1 MLTPK
6 LEQLIWE
13 GKATFKTFVAG
24 GSQRHLLNIN
34 NDRFIIITD
43 ITYFNSGHFPDDPSA
58 ASNRWNILQAQGM
71 NTQLTLGGERGVN
84 RFLFRNSFV
93 AVPNV
98 GSSFAE
104 HLSPIG
110 STTLNTYIIH
120 TTQVAFSFS
129 FAQDFTN
136 QTVANTRANNYALN
150 TPTDYGRDGQPGV
163 LPVTVEGTVNGTV
176 VYSDNFGNQQS
187 FPGVNESRE
196 FSFPVDST
204 NDIPATNRVNSWAY
218 PILHV
223 NYVEIKGTPT
233 NLGFN

>member
-43 ITYFNSGHFPDDPSA
+43 ITYFNSGHFPDDPTA
-58 ASNRWNILQAQGM
+58 ATNRWSTLYAQGM
-71 NTQLTLGGERGVN
+71 NTQVTLGGERGVN

-93 AVPNV
+93 AVPNAA
-98 GSSFAE
+98 SSFAE

-120 TTQVAFSFS
+120 TSQVAFTFS
-129 FAQDFTN
+129 FAQDFTA
-136 QTVANTRANNYALN
+136 QTVGPTRASDYALN

-163 LPVTVEGTVNGTV
+163 LPVTLDGQVNGTSI
-176 VYSDNFGNQQS
+176 YLDNFGNLPGS
-187 FPGVNESRE
+187 TGVNESRE

-223 NYVEIKGTPT
+223 NYVEIKGIPT

>member
-43 ITYFNSGHFPDDPSA
+43 ITYFNSGHFPDDPTA
-58 ASNRWNILQAQGM
+58 ASNRWSTLYAQGM
-71 NTQLTLGGERGVN
+71 NTQVTLGGERGVN

-93 AVPNV
+93 AVPNA

-129 FAQDFTN
+129 FAQDFTA
-136 QTVANTRANNYALN
+136 QTVGPTRAGDYALN

-163 LPVTVEGTVNGTV
+163 LNVTLDGQVNGTSI
-176 VYSDNFGNQQS
+176 YLDNFGNL
-187 FPGVNESRE
+187 PGTTGVNESRE

-223 NYVEIKGTPT
+223 NYVEIKGIPS

>member
-43 ITYFNSGHFPDDPSA
+43 ITYFNSGHFPDDPTA
-58 ASNRWNILQAQGM
+58 ATNRWNVLYAQGM

-93 AVPNV
+93 AVPNAS
-98 GSSFAE
+98 SSFAE

-110 STTLNTYIIH
+110 STTLNTYLIH

-129 FAQDFTN
+129 FAQDFTA
-136 QTVANTRANNYALN
+136 QTVGPTRAGDYALN

-163 LPVTVEGTVNGTV
+163 LPVTLDGTVNGTA
-176 VYSDNFGNQQS
+176 VYLDNFGNLPGS
-187 FPGVNESRE
+187 TGVNESRE

>member
-43 ITYFNSGHFPDDPSA
+43 ITYFNSGHFPDDPTA
-58 ASNRWNILQAQGM
+58 ASNRWAILHRQGM

-98 GSSFAE
+98 GSSLTE

-110 STTLNTYIIH
+110 STTLNTYLIH

-129 FAQDFTN
+129 FAQDFTA
-136 QTVANTRANNYALN
+136 QTVANTSANNYALN

-163 LPVTVEGTVNGTV
+163 LPVTIEGTVNGTA
-176 VYSDNFGNQQS
+176 VYLDNFGNQPGA
-187 FPGVNESRE
+187 PGVNESKE

-223 NYVEIKGTPT
+223 NYVEIKGLPS

>member
-43 ITYFNSGHFPDDPSA
+43 ITYFNSGHFPDDPT
-58 ASNRWNILQAQGM
+58 ASTNRWSTLYAQGM
-71 NTQLTLGGERGVN
+71 NTQVTLGGERGVN

-93 AVPNV
+93 AVPNA

-110 STTLNTYIIH
+110 CTTLNTYIIH
-120 TTQVAFSFS
+120 TSQVAFTFS
-129 FAQDFTN
+129 FAQDFTA
-136 QTVANTRANNYALN
+136 QTVGNTAAENYALN

-163 LPVTVEGTVNGTV
+163 LPVTLDGVVNGTN
-176 VYSDNFGNQQS
+176 VYLDNFANRPGAI
-187 FPGVNESRE
+187 GVNESRE

-223 NYVEIKGTPT
+223 NYVEIKGIPT

>member
-43 ITYFNSGHFPDDPSA
+43 ITYFNSGHFPDDPTA
-58 ASNRWNILQAQGM
+58 ASNRWSLLYAQGM

-93 AVPNV
+93 AVPNA
-98 GSSFAE
+98 GSSLTE

-110 STTLNTYIIH
+110 STTLNTYLIH

-136 QTVANTRANNYALN
+136 QTVGNTRANNYALN

-163 LPVTVEGTVNGTV
+163 LPVTLEGTVNGTA
-176 VYSDNFGNQQS
+176 VYSDNFGNQAS
-187 FPGVNESRE
+187 VPGVNESKE

-223 NYVEIKGTPT
+223 NYVEIKGLPS

>member
-6 LEQLIWE
+6 LEQLIWD
-13 GKATFKTFVAG
+13 GAASFKTFVAG

-43 ITYFNSGHFPDDPSA
+43 ITYFNSGHFPDDITA
-58 ASNRWNILQAQGM
+58 ANNIWTELQKNGM
-71 NTQLTLGGERGVN
+71 NTQLTIGGERGVN

-93 AVPNV
+93 AVPNTNT
-98 GSSFAE
+98 SLRE

-110 STTLNTYIIH
+110 STLINTYLIH
-120 TTQVAFSFS
+120 TTQCAFTFS
-129 FAQDFTN
+129 LAQDFTA
-136 QTVANTRANNYALN
+136 QTLGPTRASDYALN

-163 LPVTVEGTVNGTV
+163 LNVTLDGTVNGTA
-176 VYSDNFGNQQS
+176 VYLDNFGNLPGS
-187 FPGVNESRE
+187 IGVNESRE

-204 NDIPATNRVNSWAY
+204 NDIVANNRINSWAY

-233 NLGFN
+233 KLGFN

>member
-6 LEQLIWE
+6 LEQLIWD
-13 GKATFKTFVAG
+13 GAASFKTFIAG

-43 ITYFNSGHFPDDPSA
+43 ITYFNSGHFPNDQTA
-58 ASNRWNILQAQGM
+58 INNIWSQLQRNGM
-71 NTQLTLGGERGVN
+71 NTQVTIGGERGVN

-93 AVPNV
+93 AVPNTTT
-98 GSSFAE
+98 SLRE

-110 STTLNTYIIH
+110 STLINTYLIH
-120 TTQVAFSFS
+120 TTQCAFTFS
-129 FAQDFTN
+129 LAQDFTA
-136 QTVANTRANNYALN
+136 QTVLPTEAKNYALN

-163 LPVTVEGTVNGTV
+163 LPVTVSGTVAGTAP
-176 VYSDNFGNQQS
+176 YNDNFANRAGV
-187 FPGVNESRE
+187 PGINESTE
-196 FSFPVDST
+196 FSFPVDAL
-204 NDIPATNRVNSWAY
+204 NDIVANKRINSWAY

-233 NLGFN
+233 KLGFN

>member
-43 ITYFNSGHFPDDPSA
+43 ITYFNSGHFPDDISA
-58 ASNRWNILQAQGM
+58 ASNRWNVLQAQGM
-71 NTQLTLGGERGVN
+71 NTQVTLGGERGVN

-93 AVPNV
+93 AVPNA
-98 GSSFAE
+98 GSSLTE

-120 TTQVAFSFS
+120 TSQVAFTFS
-129 FAQDFTN
+129 FAQDFTA
-136 QTVANTRANNYALN
+136 QTVGNTAAENYALN

-163 LPVTVEGTVNGTV
+163 LPVTLDGVVNGTN
-176 VYSDNFGNQQS
+176 VYLDNFANRPGS
-187 FPGVNESRE
+187 IGVNESRE

-223 NYVEIKGTPT
+223 NYVEIKGIPT

>member
-43 ITYFNSGHFPDDPSA
+43 ITYFNSGHFPDDPTGV
-58 ASNRWNILQAQGM
+58 SNRWNVLYPQGM
-71 NTQLTLGGERGVN
+71 NTQVTLGGERGVN

-98 GSSFAE
+98 SSSLAQ

-120 TTQVAFSFS
+120 TSQVAFTFS

-136 QTVANTRANNYALN
+136 QTVGNTRADNYALN
-150 TPTDYGRDGQPGV
+150 PPTDYGRDGQPGV
-163 LPVTVEGTVNGTV
+163 LPVTLDGIVNGTA
-176 VYSDNFGNQQS
+176 VYLDNFGNQQGTV
-187 FPGVNESRE
+187 GVNESRE

-204 NDIPATNRVNSWAY
+204 NDIPALNRVNSWAY

-223 NYVEIKGTPT
+223 NYVEIKGMPS

>member
-43 ITYFNSGHFPDDPSA
+43 ITYFNSGHFPDDPT
-58 ASNRWNILQAQGM
+58 ASTNRWNVLQAQGM
-71 NTQLTLGGERGVN
+71 NTQVTLGGERGVN

-93 AVPNV
+93 AVPNAA
-98 GSSFAE
+98 SSFAE

-120 TTQVAFSFS
+120 TSQVAFTFS
-129 FAQDFTN
+129 FAQDFTA
-136 QTVANTRANNYALN
+136 QTVGNTAAENYALN

-163 LPVTVEGTVNGTV
+163 LPVTLDGVVNGTA
-176 VYSDNFGNQQS
+176 VYLDNFANRPGAI
-187 FPGVNESRE
+187 GVNESRE

-223 NYVEIKGTPT
+223 NYVEIKGIPT